1 MPRNPH
7 DQFAKQFL
15 EELLT
20 PFGQVELSREILG
33 ESRWIDLWFQPHP
46 QGLTLSTIDLGLLG
60 TITQFPCLLE
70 PYRNPPDFDEVR
82 SCLSKHYAVMAEQKR
97 QDLQTQEADL
107 PHLWI
112 LAPTF
117 SERSRRYCGAVA
129 DRTLPPGC
137 YALAPLLHT
146 HIIVIHQLPK
156 NPQTL
161 WLRLLGKGRC
171 QQEAIEE
178 VIALPHPDPH
188 RDLALELLVNW
199 KIALEIFP
207 QPSEEEE
214 TFMALSQAYR
224 EWELKTM
231 LIGEQRGIQI
241 GEQRGIQIGEQRG
254 LQIGEQRGI
263 QIAEQQQ
270 RRMVLELLGMEL
282 ELKFGD
288 RGLGVMPYLEA
299 VSNLE
304 DLYELIKA
312 IKLRPHWEQVQQW
325 WLDRLPE
332 MMAEP
337 DGKTKPDLEQILGEW
352 LGVALKLKFP
362 DREGAEIDRLRD
374 ELKTLNWQDMQQR
387 LGKL

>member
-15 EELLT
+15 EELLA

-82 SCLSKHYAVMAEQKR
+82 SCLSKHYAVMADQKR
-97 QDLQTQEADL
+97 QDLPTQEADL

-146 HIIVIHQLPK
+146 HIIVLHQLPK
-156 NPQTL
+156 NPHTL

-231 LIGEQRGIQI
+231 FIGEQRGI
-241 GEQRGIQIGEQRG
+241 
-254 LQIGEQRGI
+254 QIGEQRGI

-270 RRMVLELLGMEL
+270 RRMILELLEMEL

-288 RGLGVMPYLEA
+288 RGLGLMSYLEA
-299 VSNLE
+299 VSSLE
-304 DLYELIKA
+304 DLYELVKA
-312 IKLRPHWEQVQQW
+312 MKRLNDWDQVQQW
-325 WLDRLPE
+325 WFDRLPR

-337 DGKTKPDLEQILGEW
+337 DGKTKSDLEQILGEW

-362 DREGAEIDRLRD
+362 DREGAEIDRFRD
-374 ELKTLNWQDMQQR
+374 ELKTLHWQQVRQR
-387 LGKL
+387 LGKF

>member
-15 EELLT
+15 EELLA

-82 SCLSKHYAVMAEQKR
+82 SCLSKHYAVMADQKR
-97 QDLQTQEADL
+97 QDLPTQEADL

-146 HIIVIHQLPK
+146 HIIVLHQLPK
-156 NPQTL
+156 NPHTL
-161 WLRLLGKGRC
+161 WLRLLGEGRC

-231 LIGEQRGIQI
+231 FIGEQRGI
-241 GEQRGIQIGEQRG
+241 
-254 LQIGEQRGI
+254 QIGEQRGI

-270 RRMVLELLGMEL
+270 RRMILELLEMEL

-288 RGLGVMPYLEA
+288 RGLGLMSYLEA
-299 VSNLE
+299 VSSLE
-304 DLYELIKA
+304 DLYELVKA
-312 IKLRPHWEQVQQW
+312 MKRLNDWDQVQQW
-325 WLDRLPE
+325 WFDRLPR

-337 DGKTKPDLEQILGEW
+337 DGKTKSDLEQILGEW

-362 DREGAEIDRLRD
+362 DREGAEIDRFRD
-374 ELKTLNWQDMQQR
+374 ELKTLHWQQVRQR
-387 LGKL
+387 LGKF